1 MSGER
6 SYDWRGRLP
15 EWIAIVVAIISGFA
29 GVYVANDRRCD
40 AIERQNLLT
49 QSKLEAHCEMDR
61 RDSQD
66 LRTVQSRLAESDASV
81 AGKIAS
87 IESDVAVIR
96 VKVEEL
102 LRRTDAKGF
111 PR

>member
-6 SYDWRGRLP
+6 SYDWKGRLP
-15 EWIAIVVAIISGFA
+15 EWIAIVVAIMSGFA

-49 QSKLEAHCEMDR
+49 QSKLEAHCEIDQ
-61 RDSQD
+61 RDSFD
-66 LRTVQSRLAESDASV
+66 LKAVQSKLSESNKNVAS
-81 AGKIAS
+81 KIAS

-102 LRRTDAKGF
+102 LRRTDAKENG
-111 PR
+111 R